1 MTREMALRY
10 ITIAE
15 TAAEPNM
22 LDVLVKIVSHKEIP
36 RVICERCILALR
48 PLLTKTHNKIT
59 SKLIQLLQKPK
70 LESSLKVLIY
80 HVLLEQP
87 TPSTI
92 NAIVHRLVKT
102 EDSLFSKRY
111 IYERLLALST
121 QNAVPTKT

>member
-36 RVICERCILALR
+36 RVIRERCILALR

-121 QNAVPTKT
+121 QNAVPKKT

>member
-36 RVICERCILALR
+36 RVIRERCILALR
-48 PLLTKTHNKIT
+48 PLLTKIHNKIT

-121 QNAVPTKT
+121 QKAVPKKT

>member
-36 RVICERCILALR
+36 RVIRERCILALR

-59 SKLIQLLQKPK
+59 SKLIQLLQKPN

-121 QNAVPTKT
+121 QKAVPTKT